1 MCGGPILVVSDTH
14 FGFEDESE
22 ERFLGFIKYLTRWVQ
37 DGTTTIKGT
46 GEELD
51 APRKIILLGDF
62 IDLWVSR
69 DPNLTRPYKESFSV
83 VSSLIA
89 LGREIVYVV
98 GNHDGLMRF
107 YNDQNVL
114 CEYAHVHGERYP
126 ETPVNGKWQG
136 VQMGDKKYLF
146 LHGHQFS
153 GFRNKSVLRLGN
165 FVGAA
170 AAAAEEFRGFRW
182 LGGVAC
188 VFTAAVVVSAFFSN
202 PFFSALSGLPTSFGA
217 QFGAGSTLVCGLI
230 LGVLASLGFLWFCGA
245 LMSVDYALFTHPG
258 GAPHNQY
265 PVIQKLLD
273 KIKRKLPRYPVSA
286 IVRSRGFKQEA
297 ASIDADVV
305 VFGHT
310 HNPGVC
316 AFENQQPNRRIKQL
330 VNTGSWI
337 EQQTDDGFDTFVYVD
352 SSRGR
357 LYKWHYHPG
366 HDTDPGHVTE
376 LAHWSN

>member
-1 MCGGPILVVSDTH
+1 MCGGPILAVSDTH

-22 ERFLGFIKYLTRWVQ
+22 ARFLGFLEYLTRWVQ
-37 DGTTTIKGT
+37 DGTTSIEKT

-69 DPNLTRPYKESFSV
+69 DPNLTRPYMESFSV

-107 YNDQNVL
+107 YNGQNLL
-114 CEYAHVHGERYP
+114 CNHARVYGERYP
-126 ETPVNGKWQG
+126 ETLVNGKWQG
-136 VQMGDKKYLF
+136 VQIGNKKYLF

-153 GFRNKSVLRLGN
+153 LFRNKSVLRLGN
-165 FVGAA
+165 FAGAA
-170 AAAAEEFRGFRW
+170 AAAAEGFWGFRW

-188 VFTAAVVVSAFFSN
+188 VLTAAVVVSAFSPTPLF
-202 PFFSALSGLPTSFGA
+202 PALSGLTTSFGDR
-217 QFGAGSTLVCGLI
+217 FGAGATLVFGLI
-230 LGVLASLGFLWFCGA
+230 LGVLASLGLLWICGV
-245 LMSVDYALFTHPG
+245 LMSVVYALFTHPG
-258 GAPHNQY
+258 GAPKNKY
-265 PVIQKLLD
+265 AIFQKLLD
-273 KIKRKLPRYPVSA
+273 LVKRNLPRFPVGT
-286 IVRSRGFKQEA
+286 IVRSRGFKQKEPF
-297 ASIDADVV
+297 IDADIV

-316 AFENQQPNRRIKQL
+316 TFGDQQQSRRIKQL

-337 EQQTDDGFDTFVYVD
+337 EQQTDDNYNTFVYLD
-352 SSRGR
+352 NSRGR
-357 LYKWHYHPG
+357 LYKWRNG
-366 HDTDPGHVTE
+366 DVTE
-376 LAHWSN
+376 LARWSN